1 MKEQEPVRVQK
12 YISDCGVMSRRSA
25 EEEIR
30 AGRVTVNGARAELGQ
45 KIVPG
50 RDTVTLGDRELKPRA
65 SGYVYIMLYKPVGYV
80 TTMSDEKGRRCVAEL
95 VEDLGRRVYPV
106 GRLDYESEG
115 LLLMTDDGE
124 LTNRLTHPKHHIPKV
139 YHVRLAGEITPEEL
153 KALSGPMELDGYPL
167 KPVEIGIVSRSEG
180 KTVLS
185 MTLHEGRNRQI
196 RRMCEIAGLKLLNLK
211 RVAVGDLTLGNLHPG
226 RWRHLTAS
234 QVESLKNW
242 N

>member
-1 MKEQEPVRVQK
+1 
-12 YISDCGVMSRRSA
+12 
-25 EEEIR
+25 
-30 AGRVTVNGARAELGQ
+30 
-45 KIVPG
+45 
-50 RDTVTLGDRELKPRA
+50 
-65 SGYVYIMLYKPVGYV
+65 
-80 TTMSDEKGRRCVAEL
+80 
-95 VEDLGRRVYPV
+95 
-106 GRLDYESEG
+106 
-115 LLLMTDDGE
+115 
-124 LTNRLTHPKHHIPKV
+124 
-139 YHVRLAGEITPEEL
+139 
-153 KALSGPMELDGYPL
+153 MELDGYLL

-234 QVESLKNW
+234 QVESLKKW